1 MKVKETV
8 RHSDGTT
15 TEREF
20 VMEMSK
26 GLSHVSWTLGVD
38 GEPIAV
44 RILES
49 GWREQGR
56 PMYHVLTE
64 YGDYEETS
72 YSHLTEEQLLDRFP
86 AFQKILDQ
94 MFRDIV
100 VTESVIKSIPN
111 DATLGKH
118 VRKEAISK

>member
-8 RHSDGTT
+8 THADGTT

-26 GLSHVSWTLGVD
+26 GRSHVSWTLGVND
-38 GEPIAV
+38 EPIAV

-49 GWREQGR
+49 GWRN
-56 PMYHVLTE
+56 MYHVITE
-64 YGDYEETS
+64 YGDYEES
-72 YSHLTEEQLLDRFP
+72 VYSHLSKEELLEKYP
-86 AFQKILDQ
+86 IFQKILDQ
-94 MFRDIV
+94 MFQDIV
-100 VTESVIKSIPN
+100 VTETVIKSIPN

-118 VRKEAISK
+118 VRKESISR